1 MPRVSHADS
10 IMNDEHESW
19 SDISDWS
26 SLDPVTRVIKVTLP
40 TPFYFFIIIS
50 YIHTRIHSIRPCLPD
65 DSGPEPPR
73 GSGTKHHTCSKMH
86 HNAPCCVMKR

>member
-1 MPRVSHADS
+1 MSQEGYANP
-10 IMNDEHESW
+10 I
-19 SDISDWS
+19 
-26 SLDPVTRVIKVTLP
+26 TQVIKVTLP
-40 TPFYFFIIIS
+40 TPAISLFKSFS
-50 YIHTRIHSIRPCLPD
+50 YIHTHIHSICSCLLD